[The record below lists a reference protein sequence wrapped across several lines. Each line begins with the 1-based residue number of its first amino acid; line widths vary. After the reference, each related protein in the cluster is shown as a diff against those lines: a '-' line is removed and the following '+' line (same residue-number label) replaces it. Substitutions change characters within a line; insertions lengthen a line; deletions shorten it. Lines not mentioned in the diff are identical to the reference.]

1 MRQQPSGNVMQ
12 WRGLQEMLAG
22 LEGPPDYAL
31 EQLAREDI
39 PQLTQLLRAWYP
51 DICVGTES
59 RHLEPS
65 FYERDVFLRGE
76 ASDRPLFAVL
86 SRARDSG
93 DIIGLLT
100 LEKNARGLQISA
112 SMGAVEPTRRGLGL
126 GQYGLTLLEVIGRSI
141 GAEVALYYST
151 LKAARGQLNAERRGF
166 QLVGIVPAFDMD
178 AIAPGTVKRV
188 YEALYAKVLISPERI
203 HLPDWNALIPST
215 RALFT
220 HLFGQHP
227 AEPTALPERKLCHG

>member
-1 MRQQPSGNVMQ
+1 MRRQRTTDVMQ
-12 WRGLQEMLAG
+12 WRGLQEMLG
-22 LEGPPDYAL
+22 ELEAPPGYAF

-39 PQLTQLLRAWYP
+39 PRTTELLRTWYP

-65 FYERDVFLRGE
+65 FYEREVFLRGE
-76 ASDRPLFAVL
+76 SPDRPLYAVL
-86 SRARDSG
+86 SRDQDTQ
-93 DIIGLLT
+93 DIIGLMT
-100 LEKNARGLQISA
+100 LEKNIRGLQISA
-112 SMGAVEPTRRGLGL
+112 AMGAIEPSRRGLGL
-126 GQYGLTLLEVIGRSI
+126 GQHGLTLLEVIGRSI

-166 QLVGIVPAFDMD
+166 LLVGIVPAFDMD

-188 YEALYAKVLISPERI
+188 YEALYAKVLANPERV

-220 HLFGQHP
+220 HLFGHHP
-227 AEPTALPERKLCHG
+227 ADLAALPERKLLHG